1 MTNVLDIAS
10 LQGRWLFAKEK
21 VLAQNVANA
30 NTPGY
35 KTANVVPFEAMM
47 HDIGLQMTSTSPLH
61 LRAEVSQVGSY
72 AQEDAGD
79 GATFYSGGDVN
90 LDQEMLKSSEVMRDY
105 ALNASV
111 VKTFHS
117 MISQAARG

>member
-10 LQGRWLFAKEK
+10 LQGRWLFAKER

-35 KTANVVPFEAMM
+35 KAANIVPFEAVM
-47 HDIGLQMTSTSPLH
+47 HDIRLQMTSTSPMH
-61 LRAEVSQVGSY
+61 LRAEVSQISST
-72 AQEDAGD
+72 AQEDAAG
-79 GATFYSGGDVN
+79 GETFYSGGDVN

-117 MISQAARG
+117 MISQAAKG

>member
-1 MTNVLDIAS
+1 MSNVLDIAS
-10 LQGRWLFAKEK
+10 LQGRWLFAKER

-35 KTANVVPFEAMM
+35 KTANVVPFEAVV
-47 HDIGLQMTSTSPLH
+47 DNIGLQMTSTSPSH
-61 LRAEVSQVGSY
+61 LQAEVSQVASF
-72 AQEDAGD
+72 AQEDATD

-105 ALNASV
+105 ALNTAV
-111 VKTFHS
+111 VKSFHS
-117 MISQAARG
+117 MISQAAKG